1 MNLTDTL
8 VHHADRFPGRLAIEF
23 QGAETSWEQLLEG
36 TRATAG
42 ALRDGGVAAG
52 DVVGVLL
59 HNSDRFL
66 ELMFAVSHLGAI
78 FMPLNWRLVGPE
90 LAYIVEHAGATTLVS
105 EPELESNLAAVDS
118 SLACKRLRI
127 EGDSSDGWVSLD
139 ELRADASPIVDAA
152 EVDAGD
158 VQRLMYTSGTTSR
171 PKGVMLT
178 YGNIHAKNVSHMVEL
193 GMTADGV
200 NLVCGPLYHVG
211 GLDITTT
218 TMMYLGAPTHL
229 LRRFDAVEAL
239 DTIERH
245 RVTDVWLAPVMINAI
260 LNEPTLEGRDLSSVR
275 LIVDGGEKMPL
286 PLIQRVLS
294 AFPNAWFADAYGL
307 TETVGGDTFLDKGK
321 MLDKIGSVGKPVI
334 HAEIRV
340 VDEDGRS
347 VAPGESGEVAI
358 RGPKVFKGYW
368 RDEESTAKVMSG
380 GWFRTGDVGMLDE
393 DGFLYIL
400 DRVKDIIISG
410 GENVASS
417 EVERV
422 LYEHDAVREAAVVG
436 RPDPRWLEVPV
447 AYIALADSATATEE
461 ELDKHCRAQLAT
473 FKVPKAFRFVESLP
487 RNPSGKVLKRELRDR
502 EQADAPG
509 AADAIAADA

>member
-1 MNLTDTL
+1 MNFTDVL
-8 VHHADRFPGRLAIEF
+8 VHHTERFPTRPAIEF
-23 QGAETSWEQLLEG
+23 QGTETSWEQLLEG

-90 LAYIVEHAGATTLVS
+90 LAYIVEHAGAAALVS
-105 EPELESNLAAVDS
+105 EPELESNLADVKGE
-118 SLACKRLRI
+118 LTCRRLRI
-127 EGDSSDGWVSLD
+127 GGASSDGWVSLD

-152 EVDAGD
+152 EVDAED
-158 VQRLMYTSGTTSR
+158 VHRLMYTSGTTSR

-178 YGNIHAKNVSHMVEL
+178 YGNIFAKNISHIVEL
-193 GMTADGV
+193 GMTGDGV
-200 NLVCGPLYHVG
+200 GLVCGPLYHVG
-211 GLDITTT
+211 ALDITTT
-218 TMMYLGAPTHL
+218 TMMYLGAPVHV
-229 LRRFDAVEAL
+229 LRRFKAVEAL
-239 DTIERH
+239 DAIERH

-294 AFPNAWFADAYGL
+294 AFPNAWFCDAYGL

-321 MLDKIGSVGKPVI
+321 MLDKIGSVGKPVVHTEVRI
-334 HAEIRV
+334 LDEEGEALPPGDQGEI
-340 VDEDGRS
+340 
-347 VAPGESGEVAI
+347 AI

-368 RDEESTAKVMSG
+368 RDEESTAKVMNG
-380 GWFRTGDVGMLDE
+380 GWFRTGDVGMLDD

-447 AYIALADSATATEE
+447 AYIALADDATVTGA
-461 ELDKHCRAQLAT
+461 ELEAHCRAQLAT
-473 FKVPKAFRFVESLP
+473 FKVPKGFRFVESLP

-509 AADAIAADA
+509 MAEESPHA